1 MKNYNVVCFS
11 ISGHEAGI
19 TMIRN
24 GEVHEMVLEERL
36 SGKKHDNSL
45 LCVFDPVLKFHEQ
58 YGIDLSLIH
67 ISSPRD

>member
-45 LCVFDPVLKFHEQ
+45 LCVFDPVLKFHEPVS
-58 YGIDLSLIH
+58 YTHLTLPTICSV
-67 ISSPRD
+67 